1 MMMFNLRSP
10 LRKLLAIGAITAL
23 LSITSCASDPTAG
36 YSTHSVYPRSIST
49 VAVPIFENE
58 TFERGFEFDLAD
70 ALVKSIEARTPYK
83 VTRERRADTALT
95 GRIVNIRRDRL
106 SKSRTTGLAEEV
118 IYIVTIEFE
127 WRDTRSG
134 EVLTARRDFTGDSL
148 FTPSAPSGET
158 QDLARFATAQK
169 LADDIVDEMQSAW

>member
-1 MMMFNLRSP
+1 MSFDVRSSLRM
-10 LRKLLAIGAITAL
+10 LLTIAAITAA
-23 LSITSCASDPTAG
+23 LSLTGCASDPTVG

-70 ALVKSIEARTPYK
+70 ALVKSIESRTPYK
-83 VTRERRADTALT
+83 VTRESRADTALS
-95 GRIVNIRRDRL
+95 GRIVDIRRDRL

-118 IYIVTIEFE
+118 VYIVTIEFE

-134 EVLTARRDFTGDSL
+134 EVLTARRSFTGDAL
-148 FTPSAPSGET
+148 FTPSAPSGES